1 MKKAFHPLERL
12 AVRGKTPVIAREV
25 NVALN
30 LPSDRT
36 LSCLFPTDALLD

>member
-12 AVRGKTPVIAREV
+12 AVRGKAPVIAREAD
-25 NVALN
+25 VALD

-36 LSCLFPTDALLD
+36 LLCLFPTDALLD